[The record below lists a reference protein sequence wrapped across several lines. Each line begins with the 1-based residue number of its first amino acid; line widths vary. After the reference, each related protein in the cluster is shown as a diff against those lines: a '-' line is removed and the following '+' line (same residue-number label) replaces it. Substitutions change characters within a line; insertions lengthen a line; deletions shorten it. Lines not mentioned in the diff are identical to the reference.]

1 MALVFSAA
9 FAFPMTWM
17 WFTTWTG
24 TASFACAGGDS
35 FLAVFQWPANIVLQN
50 DTSGLVFHPI
60 QKSL

>member
-1 MALVFSAA
+1 MALVFSVA

-35 FLAVFQWPANIVLQN
+35 FLAVF
-50 DTSGLVFHPI
+50 
-60 QKSL
+60 